1 MLDAHLCAECVK
13 LMFASGGPL
22 AQAKEPIG
30 ELFPVIGQNGPD
42 ADRASTL
49 QVAQKAPRVGCRLCC
64 EYADKYPPRG
74 PINGHEKIAAAA
86 FIGHLGQVFDFDMNV
101 ARLVGFEATVF
112 WPHFLGLQVAQV
124 PHTVTTQAP
133 NSNKKLHVEFLYLQH
148 IIRKNLLK
156 N

>member
-1 MLDAHLCAECVK
+1 
-13 LMFASGGPL
+13 
-22 AQAKEPIG
+22 
-30 ELFPVIGQNGPD
+30 
-42 ADRASTL
+42 
-49 QVAQKAPRVGCRLCC
+49 
-64 EYADKYPPRG
+64 
-74 PINGHEKIAAAA
+74 
-86 FIGHLGQVFDFDMNV
+86 
-101 ARLVGFEATVF
+101 VF